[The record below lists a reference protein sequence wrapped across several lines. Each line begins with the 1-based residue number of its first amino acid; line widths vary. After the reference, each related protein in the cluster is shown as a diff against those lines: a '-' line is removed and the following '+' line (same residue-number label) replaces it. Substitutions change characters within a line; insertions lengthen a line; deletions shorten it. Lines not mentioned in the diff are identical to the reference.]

1 MSGAGSRRISIRRRR
16 DGMGAAWEGQR
27 ALVRVIPRVIP
38 IFAITAITVYHGL
51 GNTSN
56 SAELLQVLHAQIVVI
71 AVIATGIASAVAVI
85 ATVIA
90 TRATGIAS
98 AVAVRG
104 RWEGRVWP

>member
-1 MSGAGSRRISIRRRR
+1 MVWGIPVI
-16 DGMGAAWEGQR
+16 
-27 ALVRVIPRVIP
+27 ALSYYR
-38 IFAITAITVYHGL
+38 YSML
-51 GNTSN
+51 KS
-56 SAELLQVLHAQIVVI
+56 LVI